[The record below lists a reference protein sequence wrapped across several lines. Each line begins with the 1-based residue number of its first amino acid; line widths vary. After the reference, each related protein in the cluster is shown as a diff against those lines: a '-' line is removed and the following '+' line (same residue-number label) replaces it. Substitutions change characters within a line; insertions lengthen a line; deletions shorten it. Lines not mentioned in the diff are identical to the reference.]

1 MSYILDHPDEVS
13 ARFLQHLQMLGIS
26 LGIALLIAI
35 PLGLLIARVP
45 ALSTPVLSLLS
56 VIYTIPSLA
65 LLALLVPIVG
75 IGTTPAIIAL
85 VAYAQLILV
94 RNIVT
99 GLHGVDRAAVE
110 AAYGMG
116 MSPRQV
122 LTRVELPL
130 ALPVIIAGIRIATVA
145 IIGIASIAAF
155 VAAGGLGSLLFD
167 GVDQNKNDLIRAGAL
182 ATAALA
188 LVADILL
195 RLVEW
200 GTGRATRVSG

>member
-1 MSYILDHPDEVS
+1 MSYIFDHPDEVLS
-13 ARFLQHLQMLGIS
+13 RFVQHLQMLGIS

-35 PLGLLIARVP
+35 PLGLVIARVP
-45 ALSTPVLSLLS
+45 ALATPVLGVLS

-94 RNIVT
+94 RNVVT
-99 GLHGVDRAAVE
+99 GLRGVDRAAVE

-122 LTRVELPL
+122 LIRVELPL

-155 VAAGGLGSLLFD
+155 VAAGGLGALLFD
-167 GVDQNKNDLIRAGAL
+167 GVNQNKNDLIRAGAF
-182 ATAALA
+182 ATAVLA
-188 LVADILL
+188 LVADMLL

-200 GTGRATRVSG
+200 GAGRAAGTTG